1 MAIFHSYVSLPE
13 GISPL
18 ILTHQ
23 PGCFSWLNAPFIGLL
38 LRSFDLPPRDV
49 PVDVIISLLVLQTK
63 HMSYGQYSWLI
74 TINRG

>member
-49 PVDVIISLLVLQTK
+49 PVDVIISLLV
-63 HMSYGQYSWLI
+63 
-74 TINRG
+74 